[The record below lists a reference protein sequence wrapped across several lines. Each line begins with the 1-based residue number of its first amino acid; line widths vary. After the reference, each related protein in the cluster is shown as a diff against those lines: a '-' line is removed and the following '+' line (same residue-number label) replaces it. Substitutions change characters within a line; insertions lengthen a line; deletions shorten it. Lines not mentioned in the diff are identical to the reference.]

1 LKQVVQSFIIFI
13 LNVLQINL
21 GQAQDFLEVL
31 SLNRLI
37 ELDDFIRLGFSISLS
52 K

>member
-1 LKQVVQSFIIFI
+1 MIFM
-13 LNVLQINL
+13 LNVFQINL

-37 ELDDFIRLGFSISLS
+37 ELDDFIRLSFSVSLS
-52 K
+52 N